1 MDPISGRVNA
11 IYRTSSETRVQNR
24 VGKGRGTLENDRTIG
39 NDRKRNDRKRKEE
52 KSKSKLSAQNLWKN
66 LGKTKDLDSV
76 GCT

>member
-1 MDPISGRVNA
+1 MCEIA
-11 IYRTSSETRVQNR
+11 
-24 VGKGRGTLENDRTIG
+24 LEREEGG
-39 NDRKRNDRKRKEE
+39 NDRKRKGE